1 MLDKC
6 CIEVGITTSGAS
18 IGLVPIQFYK
28 KSENAALEEQ
38 LVIIQDQSLEDEQLL
53 GVIRNVTKLEPLIRD
68 RVRSPFVD
76 RPEVL
81 DQTILM
87 PFTSAMVRLYA
98 ALKPST
104 KSVLEVRHVPTPGSK
119 VFVIKDGKFLNDY
132 VKPNLSIHI
141 GNHKYSGWPIN
152 LDASFTNQHIGV
164 FGATGVGKS
173 RLVKVLVEELIRVG
187 KHVIIF
193 DHSGVDYTPYFKE
206 GVITSKEISISPP
219 TIASVIAEKARLNW
233 QTFGEYLEVA
243 VITYVSGDRKT
254 RKQQSAQ
261 LLDSQPDNQPRQAG
275 QPVKW
280 EKSSFMKHLVDNMRG
295 LGARDSTVEKARL
308 FIDYFIENEFFEE
321 LNKRVLSPMDIIN
334 RALNSSLVVI
344 DLSLDPELVVKQAI
358 VADVIDAAWRLVKS
372 SKAPLDLVFVIDEA
386 QNYVPENEWTICGD
400 AIETTAREGRKWGLS
415 LITASQRIARDVRAS
430 IRANLGT
437 VFFSRLSAQ
446 GDLREIAAYMDLAD
460 VSEATLTQ
468 LGTREFFVAG
478 LMNPL
483 RKPILIKV
491 RDA

>member
-1 MLDKC
+1 MLDRC
-6 CIEVGITTSGAS
+6 CIEIGITTSGAS
-18 IGLVPIQFYK
+18 VGLVPPIQFYK
-28 KSENAALEEQ
+28 KNENMALEEQ
-38 LVIIQDQSLEDEQLL
+38 LVIINDPSLEDELLL

-119 VFVIKDGKFLNDY
+119 VFVIRDGKFLNDY
-132 VKPNLSIHI
+132 VKPNLSIHV

-152 LDASFTNQHIGV
+152 LDASFANQHIGI

-193 DHSGVDYTPYFKE
+193 DHSGVDYTPYFKDR
-206 GVITSKEISISPP
+206 VITSKEISISPP

-243 VITYVSGDRKT
+243 VITYVSSDKKMK
-254 RKQQSAQ
+254 KQQSAQ
-261 LLDSQPDNQPRQAG
+261 LLDPQLDNQSRQVG

-280 EKSSFMKHLVDNMRG
+280 EKMSFIRHLVDSMRGG

-321 LNKRVLSPMDIIN
+321 LNRRSLSPMDIIN
-334 RALNSSLVVI
+334 RALSSSLVTI

-358 VADVIDAAWRLVKS
+358 VADVIDAAWRLVKA
-372 SKAPLDLVFVIDEA
+372 SKSPLDLVFVIDEA

-400 AIETTAREGRKWGLS
+400 AIETTAREGRKWGGLS
-415 LITASQRIARDVRAS
+415 LITASQRITRDIRAS
-430 IRANLGT
+430 IRLT
-437 VFFSRLSAQ
+437 SAQ
-446 GDLREIAAYMDLAD
+446 Y
-460 VSEATLTQ
+460 SS
-468 LGTREFFVAG
+468 AG
-478 LMNPL
+478 
-483 RKPILIKV
+483 
-491 RDA
+491 

>member
-1 MLDKC
+1 MLDRC

-18 IGLVPIQFYK
+18 VGLVPIQFYK
-28 KSENAALEEQ
+28 KAENFALEEQ
-38 LVIIQDQSLEDEQLL
+38 LVMIQDPSLEDELLL
-53 GVIRNVTKLEPLIRD
+53 GVVRNVTKLEPLIRD

-87 PFTSAMVRLYA
+87 PFTSAVVRLYA

-119 VFVIKDGKFLNDY
+119 VFVIRDGKFLNDY
-132 VKPNLSIHI
+132 IKSNLPIYVGS
-141 GNHKYSGWPIN
+141 HKYSGWPIS
-152 LDASFTNQHIGV
+152 LDAGFVNQHIGV

-173 RLVKVLVEELIRVG
+173 RLVKALIEELVRVG
-187 KHVIIF
+187 KHVVVF
-193 DHSGVDYTPYFKE
+193 DHSGVDYVPHFRDR
-206 GVITSKEISISPP
+206 VITSKEISISPP

-243 VITYVSGDRKT
+243 VITYVTGDRKV
-254 RKQQSAQ
+254 RRQQSSQLIDAQ
-261 LLDSQPDNQPRQAG
+261 PNSQVNQVRWDKAL
-275 QPVKW
+275 
-280 EKSSFMKHLVDNMRG
+280 FTKHLVDSMRG

-308 FIDYFIENEFFEE
+308 FIDYFIEGEFFEE
-321 LNKRVLSPMDIIN
+321 LNRRTLSPMDIVN
-334 RALNSSLVVI
+334 RALKANLVVI

-358 VADVIDAAWRLVKS
+358 VADTIDAAWKLVKTNKS
-372 SKAPLDLVFVIDEA
+372 PLDLVFVIDEA

-400 AIETTAREGRKWGLS
+400 IIETTAREGRKWGLS
-415 LITASQRIARDVRAS
+415 LIVASQRIARDVRAS
-430 IRANLGT
+430 VRANLGT

-460 VSEATLTQ
+460 VSEATLAQ

-483 RKPILIKV
+483 RKPILIRV

>member
-1 MLDKC
+1 MLDRC

-18 IGLVPIQFYK
+18 VGLVPIQFYK
-28 KSENAALEEQ
+28 KAENFALEEQ
-38 LVIIQDQSLEDEQLL
+38 LVLIQDPSLEDELLL
-53 GVIRNVTKLEPLIRD
+53 GVVRNVTKLEPLIRD

-87 PFTSAMVRLYA
+87 PFTSAVVRLYA

-119 VFVIKDGKFLNDY
+119 VFVIRDGKFLNDY
-132 VKPNLSIHI
+132 IKSNLPIYV
-141 GNHKYSGWPIN
+141 GNHKYSGWPIS
-152 LDASFTNQHIGV
+152 LDASFVNQHVGV

-173 RLVKVLVEELIRVG
+173 RLVKALVEELVRVG
-187 KHVIIF
+187 KHVIVF
-193 DHSGVDYTPYFKE
+193 DHSGVDYAPHFRDR
-206 GVITSKEISISPP
+206 VITSKEISISPP

-243 VITYVSGDRKT
+243 VITYVTGNKKLR
-254 RKQQSAQ
+254 RQQSTQLINAQ
-261 LLDSQPDNQPRQAG
+261 PSTQANQV
-275 QPVKW
+275 VKW
-280 EKSSFMKHLVDNMRG
+280 DKALFTKHLVDSMSE
-295 LGARDSTVEKARL
+295 LGARDSTTEKARL
-308 FIDYFIENEFFEE
+308 FIDYFVENEFFDE
-321 LNKRVLSPMDIIN
+321 LNKRTLSPMDIVN
-334 RALNSSLVVI
+334 KALSANLVVI
-344 DLSLDPELVVKQAI
+344 DLSLDTELVVKQAI
-358 VADVIDAAWRLVKS
+358 IADTIDAAWRLVKTGKS
-372 SKAPLDLVFVIDEA
+372 SLDLVFVIDEA

-400 AIETTAREGRKWGLS
+400 VIETTAREGRKWGLS
-415 LITASQRIARDVRAS
+415 LIVASQRIARDVRAS
-430 IRANLGT
+430 VRANLGT

-460 VSEATLTQ
+460 VSEATLAQ

>member
-1 MLDKC
+1 
-6 CIEVGITTSGAS
+6 
-18 IGLVPIQFYK
+18 
-28 KSENAALEEQ
+28 
-38 LVIIQDQSLEDEQLL
+38 
-53 GVIRNVTKLEPLIRD
+53 
-68 RVRSPFVD
+68 
-76 RPEVL
+76 
-81 DQTILM
+81 M
-87 PFTSAMVRLYA
+87 PFTSAAVRLYA

-132 VKPNLSIHI
+132 VKSNLPIYVGS
-141 GNHKYSGWPIN
+141 HKYSGWPIS
-152 LDASFTNQHIGV
+152 LDASFVNQHVGV

-173 RLVKVLVEELIRVG
+173 RLVKALVEELVRVG
-187 KHVIIF
+187 KHVIVF
-193 DHSGVDYTPYFKE
+193 DHSGVDYAPHFRDR
-206 GVITSKEISISPP
+206 VITSKEIAISPP

-243 VITYVSGDRKT
+243 VITYVSGDKKMKR
-254 RKQQSAQ
+254 QQSAQ
-261 LLDSQPDNQPRQAG
+261 LIDPQPSAQANQVVRWDKAL
-275 QPVKW
+275 
-280 EKSSFMKHLVDNMRG
+280 FTKHLVDSMRG

-308 FIDYFIENEFFEE
+308 FIDYFIENEFFDE
-321 LNKRVLSPMDIIN
+321 LNRRTLSPMDIVN
-334 RALNSSLVVI
+334 KALKSSPVVI

-358 VADVIDAAWRLVKS
+358 VADVIDAAWRLVKT
-372 SKAPLDLVFVIDEA
+372 SKTPLDLVFVIDEA

-400 AIETTAREGRKWGLS
+400 VIETTAREGRKWGLS
-415 LITASQRIARDVRAS
+415 LIVASQRIARDVRAS
-430 IRANLGT
+430 VRANLGT

-460 VSEATLTQ
+460 VSEATLAQ

-483 RKPILIKV
+483 RKPILIRV

>member
-1 MLDKC
+1 MLDRC
-6 CIEVGITTSGAS
+6 CMEVGITTSGAS
-18 IGLVPIQFYK
+18 VGLVPIQFYK
-28 KSENAALEEQ
+28 KAENLALEEQ
-38 LVIIQDQSLEDEQLL
+38 LVIIHDQSMDDELLL

-119 VFVIKDGKFLNDY
+119 VFVIKDGRFLNDY
-132 VKPNLSIHI
+132 VKSNLPINVGS
-141 GNHKYSGWPIN
+141 HKYSGWPIS
-152 LDASFTNQHIGV
+152 LDAGFVNQHVGV

-173 RLVKVLVEELIRVG
+173 RLVKALIEELIRVG
-187 KHVIIF
+187 KHIIIF
-193 DHSGVDYTPYFKE
+193 DHSGVDYAPYFKDR
-206 GVITSKEISISPP
+206 VITSKEIAISPP

-243 VITYVSGDRKT
+243 VITYVSGDKKIKR
-254 RKQQSAQ
+254 QQSSQ
-261 LLDSQPDNQPRQAG
+261 LIDPQISNQVSQ
-275 QPVKW
+275 VIKW
-280 EKSSFMKHLVDNMRG
+280 DKVAFTKHLVDSMRG

-308 FIDYFIENEFFEE
+308 FIDYFIENEFFDE
-321 LNKRVLSPMDIIN
+321 LNKRTLLPMNIVN
-334 RALNSSLVVI
+334 RALNSNLVVI

-358 VADVIDAAWRLVKS
+358 IADVIDAAWKLVKTNKS
-372 SKAPLDLVFVIDEA
+372 PLDLAFIIDEA

-400 AIETTAREGRKWGLS
+400 VIETTAREGRKWGLS
-415 LITASQRIARDVRAS
+415 LIVASQRIARDIRAS

-460 VSEATLTQ
+460 VNEATLAQ

-483 RKPILIKV
+483 RKPILIRV

>member
-18 IGLVPIQFYK
+18 VSLVPIQFYK
-28 KSENAALEEQ
+28 KTENLALEEQ
-38 LVIIQDQSLEDEQLL
+38 LVIIHDPSLEDELLL

-98 ALKPST
+98 TLKPST

-132 VKPNLSIHI
+132 IKSNLPIHI
-141 GNHKYSGWPIN
+141 GNHKYSGWSIN
-152 LDASFTNQHIGV
+152 LDAGFVNQHVGV

-173 RLVKVLVEELIRVG
+173 RLVKALIEELVRVG
-187 KHVIIF
+187 RHVIVF
-193 DHSGVDYTPYFKE
+193 DHSGVDYAPYFRDR
-206 GVITSKEISISPP
+206 VITSKEILISPP

-243 VITYVSGDRKT
+243 VITYVSGDKRMK
-254 RKQQSAQ
+254 RQQSSQ
-261 LLDSQPDNQPRQAG
+261 LIDPQSSTQASQVFRWDKA
-275 QPVKW
+275 
-280 EKSSFMKHLVDNMRG
+280 SFTKHLVDSMRGG

-308 FIDYFIENEFFEE
+308 FIDYFIESEFFDE
-321 LNKRVLSPMDIIN
+321 LNKRTLSPMDIVN
-334 RALNSSLVVI
+334 MALKSNLVVI

-358 VADVIDAAWRLVKS
+358 VADVIDAAWRLVKA

-386 QNYVPENEWTICGD
+386 QNYMPENEWTICGD
-400 AIETTAREGRKWGLS
+400 IIETTAREGRKWG
-415 LITASQRIARDVRAS
+415 TIAHRC
-430 IRANLGT
+430 
-437 VFFSRLSAQ
+437 
-446 GDLREIAAYMDLAD
+446 
-460 VSEATLTQ
+460 
-468 LGTREFFVAG
+468 
-478 LMNPL
+478 
-483 RKPILIKV
+483 
-491 RDA
+491 

>member
-1 MLDKC
+1 M
-6 CIEVGITTSGAS
+6 EVGITTSGAS
-18 IGLVPIQFYK
+18 VGLVPIQFYK
-28 KSENAALEEQ
+28 KAENLALEEQ
-38 LVIIQDQSLEDEQLL
+38 LVIIHDQSMDDELLL

-119 VFVIKDGKFLNDY
+119 VFVIKDGRFLNDY
-132 VKPNLSIHI
+132 VKSNLPINVGS
-141 GNHKYSGWPIN
+141 HKYSGWPIS
-152 LDASFTNQHIGV
+152 LDAGFVNQHVGV

-173 RLVKVLVEELIRVG
+173 RLVKALIEELIRVG
-187 KHVIIF
+187 KHIIIF
-193 DHSGVDYTPYFKE
+193 DHSGVDYAPYFKDR
-206 GVITSKEISISPP
+206 VITSKEIAISPP

-243 VITYVSGDRKT
+243 VITYVSGDKKIKR
-254 RKQQSAQ
+254 QQSSQ
-261 LLDSQPDNQPRQAG
+261 LIDPQISNQVSQ
-275 QPVKW
+275 VIKW
-280 EKSSFMKHLVDNMRG
+280 DKVAFTKHLVDSMRG

-308 FIDYFIENEFFEE
+308 FIDYFIENEFFDE
-321 LNKRVLSPMDIIN
+321 LNKRTLLPMNIVN
-334 RALNSSLVVI
+334 RALNSNLVVI

-358 VADVIDAAWRLVKS
+358 IADVIDAAWKLVKTNKS
-372 SKAPLDLVFVIDEA
+372 PLDLAFIIDEA

-400 AIETTAREGRKWGLS
+400 VIETTAREGRKWGLS
-415 LITASQRIARDVRAS
+415 LIVASQRIARDIRAS

-460 VSEATLTQ
+460 VNEATLAQ

-483 RKPILIKV
+483 RKPILIRV